1 MAESFVR
8 KVNGIYDNHTAR
20 IIAPVVEEPGMK
32 DPDDIV
38 DYAWKKKVT
47 KVGDGDEDYVVE
59 EVVKEV
65 SRVNRQAFIAKDAS
79 DVGVLNIL
87 EKVTRSGDLSL
98 VDQLHFVADDSGE
111 VDSLGRPLGTIQ
123 DYSNVPGNVGEAI
136 NAIKSGSTSFEA
148 LKEIFGDISFDTLAS
163 MSTEQLT
170 EVFNKYIASHSG
182 ASEQASAPEEGSK

>member
-1 MAESFVR
+1 MAAESFVR

-20 IIAPVVEEPGMK
+20 IIASVVEEPGMK

-38 DYAWKKKVT
+38 EYAWKKKVT
-47 KVGDGDEDYVVE
+47 KVGDGEDDYIVE

-87 EKVTRSGDLSL
+87 EKVTRSGDFSL
-98 VDQLHFVADDSGE
+98 LNQTGSEISSEL
-111 VDSLGRPLGTIQ
+111 Q
-123 DYSNVPGNVGEAI
+123 DYSNVPGNVGEAL
-136 NAIKSGSTSFEA
+136 NAIKSGSASFEA

-170 EVFNKYIASHSG
+170 EVFNNYIASHSG
-182 ASEQASAPEEGSK
+182 ASEQASAPAAEGGNE

>member
-1 MAESFVR
+1 MGESFVQ

-20 IIAPVVEEPGMK
+20 IIAPVVPDSGMK

-38 DYAWKKKVT
+38 EYAWKKKVT
-47 KVGDGDEDYVVE
+47 KVGDGDEDFIVE

-87 EKVTRSGDLSL
+87 EKVSRSGDFSL
-98 VDQLHFVADDSGE
+98 LNQTGAEIPEGV
-111 VDSLGRPLGTIQ
+111 Q
-123 DYSNVPGNVGEAI
+123 DYTNVPSSVGEALK
-136 NAIKSGSTSFEA
+136 AIQSGSTSFEA
-148 LKEIFGDISFDTLAS
+148 LKEIFGDISFETLAS

-170 EVFNKYIASHSG
+170 EVFNNYVASK
-182 ASEQASAPEEGSK
+182 SAPEKTGEVPPEEGSK